1 MAEWHY
7 SRGNEQHGPV
17 SSAQLKQMAAGG
29 QLLPTDLIWKDGMP
43 GWLAAGKIKGLFE
56 GTAAPAP
63 ARVTQPAP
71 STAPPPAAS
80 TSESASPQPMGQP
93 ASPIEYYNPTGGV
106 HTRVAKTMKGFPP
119 ATGLSSEWPLSE
131 VQLAQLKEAEKQR
144 KAIRGFNSLCQL
156 FVLIYVLG
164 ALGLL
169 IGVLAAA
176 TGPGAGGLFRGQ
188 SLAYLGGALA
198 ATLAMGTLYYLAGK
212 AALKCRIWGPITVLV
227 LLAVG
232 ILWTLVSF
240 FFTASRSGSSDESA
254 LIIFLVA
261 VLGLGGAFIYV
272 CVRGML
278 AISRFLACPLW
289 AQEALVNA
297 KL

>member
-29 QLLPTDLIWKDGMP
+29 QLQPTDLIWKDGMP
-43 GWLAAGKIKGLFE
+43 GWVAAGKIKGLFD
-56 GTAAPAP
+56 AAVSSAPAQ
-63 ARVTQPAP
+63 VTQPAAA
-71 STAPPPAAS
+71 SRAAAAPPRQAVL
-80 TSESASPQPMGQP
+80 PQPAGQP

-106 HTRVAKTMKGFPP
+106 HARVAKTMKGFPR
-119 ATGLSSEWPLSE
+119 ATGLQSDWPLTD
-131 VQLAQLKEAEKQR
+131 VHLAQLKEAERQR

-156 FVLIYVLG
+156 FVLIYALA

-176 TGPGAGGLFRGQ
+176 TGPGAARMFRGE
-188 SLAYLGGALA
+188 SLAFLGGALA

-212 AALKCRIWGPITVLV
+212 AALKCRVWGPITVLV

-232 ILWTLVSF
+232 IVWTMVSF
-240 FFTASRSGSSDESA
+240 FFTASASRSSDASA
-254 LIIFLVA
+254 MIIFLVA
-261 VLGLGGAFIYV
+261 VVGLGGAFIYV
-272 CVRGML
+272 CVRGLM
-278 AISRFLACPLW
+278 AISKFLACPLW

>member
-17 SSAQLKQMAAGG
+17 SSAQLKQLAASG

-43 GWLAAGKIKGLFE
+43 GWLAAGKIKGLFDADAGGAAQAQASQAAAAE
-56 GTAAPAP
+56 SARGAMAAPA
-63 ARVTQPAP
+63 VL
-71 STAPPPAAS
+71 
-80 TSESASPQPMGQP
+80 PQSMRQP
-93 ASPIEYYNPTGGV
+93 ASPIGYYNPSSGL
-106 HTRVAKTMKGFPP
+106 HDRVSKTMKGFPP
-119 ATGLSSEWPLSE
+119 ATGLSSEWPLSD
-131 VQLAQLKEAEKQR
+131 VHLAQLREAEKQR

-156 FVLIYVLG
+156 FVLIYALG

-169 IGVLAAA
+169 IGVLGAA
-176 TGPGAGGLFRGQ
+176 TGPGAAGMFRGE
-188 SLAYLGGALA
+188 SLAFLGGALA

-227 LLAVG
+227 LLAIG
-232 ILWTLVSF
+232 ILWTMVSVSF
-240 FFTASRSGSSDESA
+240 TVSASRPSDRSA
-254 LIIFLVA
+254 MMILLGA
-261 VLGLGGAFIYV
+261 VVVLGGAFIYV
-272 CVRGML
+272 CVRGMI